1 MIENWL
7 FIWSKERIRENL
19 FLDDFVARSGRGFED
34 YTRWFVSR
42 KNSLVY
48 DRFRVVLFFLRVSKC
63 SNTKYKSQSF
73 YIYIY
78 IESRIE
84 AKRKK
89 KEKTSAV
96 LAIIRSNGC
105 DELIWQYKR
114 LFYFANILINFFL
127 FIFLLIIFHSF
138 VFSFNLDFAQLI
150 MN

>member
-63 SNTKYKSQSF
+63 SNTKYKSL
-73 YIYIY
+73 YISNR
-78 IESRIE
+78 EL
-84 AKRKK
+84 KRKKKKK

-114 LFYFANILINFFL
+114 LFYFANILINFFCL
-127 FIFLLIIFHSF
+127 FFFWLFFIHSF
-138 VFSFNLDFAQLI
+138 SLSISILHN
-150 MN
+150 